1 MCEIYSGAKLADN
14 PLTFEKIYA
23 SAKLEDDL
31 ISFLDRFA
39 MGAEQDL
46 EIQSIS
52 TVLFTNVMF
61 TISVISTDII
71 KYVFFRSR
79 IYCLQNIQA
88 YNLNTFLLLLY
99 YVW

>member
-1 MCEIYSGAKLADN
+1 
-14 PLTFEKIYA
+14 
-23 SAKLEDDL
+23 
-31 ISFLDRFA
+31 

-46 EIQSIS
+46 EIQSLS
-52 TVLFTNVMF
+52 TVLFINVMF
-61 TISVISTDII
+61 MSVISTDII

-99 YVW
+99 YFGDGKNVW

>member
-1 MCEIYSGAKLADN
+1 MCEIYSGAELADNPITFEKIYASVKLADN
-14 PLTFEKIYA
+14 LILFEKIYA

-46 EIQSIS
+46 EIQSLS
-52 TVLFTNVMF
+52 TVLFINVMF
-61 TISVISTDII
+61 MSVISTDII

-79 IYCLQNIQA
+79 I
-88 YNLNTFLLLLY
+88 
-99 YVW
+99 